1 MISGNTIKR
10 VIGSLCLVLL
20 GFVFFSC
27 GEAIPG
33 DWPKMKFTS
42 KVFLVGP
49 EGGHFEAT
57 VLNYETINIDYIID
71 GISQERVRWNNGSYM
86 NMDELTV
93 SHVEKGNKIEIDV
106 APSDNLNEWWI
117 GVSNLDIFDTI
128 HVIQNGM

>member
-1 MISGNTIKR
+1 
-10 VIGSLCLVLL
+10 
-20 GFVFFSC
+20 
-27 GEAIPG
+27 
-33 DWPKMKFTS
+33 MKFTS